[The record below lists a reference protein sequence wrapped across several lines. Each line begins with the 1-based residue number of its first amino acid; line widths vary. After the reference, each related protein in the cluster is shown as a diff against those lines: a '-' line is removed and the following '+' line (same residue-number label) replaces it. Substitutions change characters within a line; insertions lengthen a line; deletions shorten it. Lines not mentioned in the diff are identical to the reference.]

1 MSIFSDSKPTSN
13 TLHIIAS
20 TELLICE
27 DIPINTTHLICSIS
41 TKDSE
46 PVYLVVGFQSKPL
59 ILQDVCPK
67 TEPAF
72 ESGGKGKAERKIDQR
87 RSGCTFAREARNAI
101 RQPKS

>member
-1 MSIFSDSKPTSN
+1 MPRSPVKNMSIFSDSKPTSN

-72 ESGGKGKAERKIDQR
+72 ESGGKGKEAGVRK
-87 RSGCTFAREARNAI
+87 NASL
-101 RQPKS
+101 RGNSSKG